1 MRYIQTFSPELTPL
15 QRQILDLLGISPRE
29 FTNAV
34 LSEPTHLWS
43 DIILGKCGK

>member
-1 MRYIQTFSPELTPL
+1 MGVTKRVTNGSH
-15 QRQILDLLGISPRE
+15 DLLGVSPRE
-29 FTNAV
+29 FTDAA